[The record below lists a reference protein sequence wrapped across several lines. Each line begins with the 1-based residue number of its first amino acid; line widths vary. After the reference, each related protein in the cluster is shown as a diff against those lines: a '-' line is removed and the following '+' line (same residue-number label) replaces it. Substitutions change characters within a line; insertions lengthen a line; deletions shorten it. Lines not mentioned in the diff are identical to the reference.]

1 MKYDVF
7 ISCKSEDYKLA
18 EEIYDYLESVG
29 IHTFLASKELR
40 QLADSEYRRS
50 ITKALESAYHMIIFA
65 SKAEYIESEWVYYE
79 WDMFINAKL
88 KKKKEGQIVTILNGV
103 RTDDINIALWK
114 YESFTID
121 DYKEKILSYIETP
134 NSIKRKVEYQTTPS
148 IGKNV
153 GSKVEDFIQEG
164 FTITTK
170 DSINTADY
178 DKIDSNTEK
187 VCFANKDVPIIFM
200 YGPSSVGKT
209 MTIVRLAR
217 FLTERGYTILPN
229 RTFRPSC
236 DKFYQ
241 DICTNFQELVN
252 SGYAAGVTDRTGILL
267 IDVIKKGNVIL
278 QILDTPGVIINTN
291 KDEPIN
297 YPIYFNDYINSSNPK
312 IWMIFLEPYWADS
325 HRRMVYTEQ
334 VCKLKYSCWR
344 ESDSA
349 LVIYNKIDQTS
360 FVTSLGKIVENACV
374 NDIKQLYPG
383 MLDVFKNQHFPSRM
397 FRKYTCSILPFQTG
411 VFKESKNGNCV
422 YSPGP
427 IEYVDKLWK
436 EIEKII

>member
-1 MKYDVF
+1 MEYDVF
-7 ISCKSEDYKLA
+7 ISCKSEDYIFA
-18 EEIYDYLESVG
+18 EEIYEYLESKG
-29 IHTFLASKELR
+29 IRTFLASKELR
-40 QLADSEYRRS
+40 QLADAEYRRS
-50 ITKALESAYHMIIFA
+50 ITKALQSAYHMIVFA
-65 SKAEYIESEWVYYE
+65 SKAEFIESDWVYYE
-79 WDMFINAKL
+79 WDMFVNAKL
-88 KKKKEGQIVTILNGV
+88 KGKKKGQIVTILNGID
-103 RTDDINIALWK
+103 TDDINIALWK
-114 YESFTID
+114 YESFTYD
-121 DYKEKILSYIETP
+121 DYKGKIIPYVETP
-134 NSIKRKVEYQTTPS
+134 NSKKRTEEYSST
-148 IGKNV
+148 
-153 GSKVEDFIQEG
+153 E
-164 FTITTK
+164 TITLSESVPS
-170 DSINTADY
+170 SIVTINQQSPKHEIVDP
-178 DKIDSNTEK
+178 NTER
-187 VCFANKDVPIIFM
+187 VCFVNKEVPVVFM
-200 YGPSSVGKT
+200 YGPPAVGKT
-209 MTIVRLAR
+209 MTLVRLTR
-217 FLTERGYTILPN
+217 YLVEQGYMVLPN
-229 RTFRPSC
+229 RTFRPSS
-236 DKFYQ
+236 DKLYQ
-241 DICTNFQELVN
+241 DICHQFQELVN
-252 SGYAAGVTDRTGILL
+252 NGGVAGGTDRTGILL
-267 IDVIKKGNVIL
+267 IDIIKKGNVIL

-325 HRRMVYTEQ
+325 HRRMVYTKQ
-334 VCKLKYSCWR
+334 VCKLKSRCWR
-344 ESDSA
+344 ESDSV